1 MADWTAS
8 LSGAQRDAAQAVL
21 SLFGSYGLESL
32 APKIVEFV
40 QQGYAAE
47 TVSLLL
53 QDTVEYK
60 KRFAGNAA
68 RIKKGLP
75 ALSPAEYLAVEKSY
89 RQIMST
95 AGLPVGFYDQ
105 PDDFQKMIE
114 ADLAPQEVQNRVQA
128 AADLVNN
135 APPEAMAAWRSWYTT
150 GDAIAYALDPE
161 RASSAIDRAYK
172 AAQIGGQATR
182 QGVDVSRAFAEEL
195 AKAGV
200 NQDAAS
206 QGFAAVAMER
216 DNAAKLASLEGETLT
231 TTDLARET
239 FLNDSS
245 VAQKRDKL
253 ASRER
258 GRFGGSSGVGSLKD
272 TTGGAF

>member
-21 SLFGSYGLESL
+21 SLFGSYGLGSL